1 MADEALEAV
10 GAPSTPASAADIKSF
25 KEHVAVRKVYRARFT
40 KKINELGKAMSQLK
54 TVDEKKEK
62 AERERQ
68 HIEKIYEQIKEE
80 DKAIAPLLLIC
91 SPEQFDGAM
100 ERALAY
106 EEEYY
111 RLFLDIKEAR
121 AKAAAVPGTA
131 AATAA
136 SDSLALPSASVSST
150 AYSNAMTRYFKVPK
164 FSDNYKKFREWWQM
178 FDAHVHKKNIDPVEK
193 YAILKQ
199 SLEGQAAAEI
209 AHLEFTADQYQVA
222 MDAIAKKFGS
232 ARMAEREH
240 VQQLQKLFQSRD
252 LHVNDKF
259 VKFVSS
265 LSQNVKA
272 LISLGKTYESLSLW
286 VTPSVLSTLPV
297 QMGENFKRLNFEAL
311 DGANSDNVLKL
322 LLEYLDKEVTIKRDS
337 RPSDPQRPG
346 TYRSANQSRDFSSS
360 NSSRQPAGGSGGW
373 FSRRNET
380 TRSNVAFLTQS
391 STVDHSCVFC
401 SSSKHESKDCKKPLS
416 YEEKKELCERSNACF
431 KCLRRNH
438 YAKKCR
444 SRGIKCDKCKRS
456 HYPVMCDAR
465 AEATQQVKSFSAQ
478 LASSAS
484 AREVK
489 YFQTGLLWANGVDR
503 RRICRFFLDTGA
515 ERSYISQRAVESL
528 ALRASGRENL
538 AMITIG
544 GAVSEYRAYDV
555 YHLRLRSRF
564 NDRDTV
570 LLTLVGIPEIA
581 RGEFPVLRES
591 FGLKPLADDDSP
603 SGLEVDILIGQDFL
617 ARILRGEERVLEDRI
632 VATSTIFGWVLA
644 GKGTGGRSGVADT
657 SAFLTSNLYQP
668 GTFVGSEVVNL
679 TSLVARE
686 ADLIRTQPSSG
697 PEMRET
703 VVRSPDEELA
713 SDLQNLWSTELLG
726 FEPQSDLRDAGESSA
741 LRDFFE
747 NNIKRQD
754 DGHYIVT
761 RNNRELLNSLDE
773 EMKKYIERGY
783 AEIAEPKKPN
793 ELVHYLP
800 LLPVIKRNSDAE
812 IVKVRVVKDAGARR
826 RDEAALNDVLI
837 CGDNLL
843 PDVVQ
848 VLLRFRQGD
857 IAIVSDIEKAFLQ
870 YKIHPDHRTFL
881 RFFWPLG
888 ISRNPRA
895 PIREFWSTVLDFGI
909 ISSPFIHCA
918 GIKYHIGQLI
928 EQHPERSS
936 LLRDIDRNFYMD
948 DLVASTNSVS
958 EGREIFEFMF
968 DAFSAGGFK
977 LRRWATND
985 SVLAAEMRKA
995 DRDSDI
1001 QTISDQ
1007 PSDFK
1012 FLGVSWNQPLDNLY
1026 IGVQS
1031 ALDTLSS
1038 NPPSK
1043 RTLLRGTAQVFDP
1056 LGFIS
1061 PVTIKAKT
1069 LLQSLWRQKINW
1081 DDLLVRENLES
1092 FEDFTSTL
1100 GEARSVL
1107 INRNL
1112 LASRPVTKRELHAF
1126 CATPRW
1132 KRSALLFTFES
1143 S

>member
-1 MADEALEAV
+1 
-10 GAPSTPASAADIKSF
+10 
-25 KEHVAVRKVYRARFT
+25 
-40 KKINELGKAMSQLK
+40 
-54 TVDEKKEK
+54 
-62 AERERQ
+62 
-68 HIEKIYEQIKEE
+68 
-80 DKAIAPLLLIC
+80 
-91 SPEQFDGAM
+91 
-100 ERALAY
+100 
-106 EEEYY
+106 
-111 RLFLDIKEAR
+111 
-121 AKAAAVPGTA
+121 
-131 AATAA
+131 
-136 SDSLALPSASVSST
+136 
-150 AYSNAMTRYFKVPK
+150 
-164 FSDNYKKFREWWQM
+164 
-178 FDAHVHKKNIDPVEK
+178 
-193 YAILKQ
+193 
-199 SLEGQAAAEI
+199 
-209 AHLEFTADQYQVA
+209 
-222 MDAIAKKFGS
+222 
-232 ARMAEREH
+232 MAEREH
-240 VQQLQKLFQSRD
+240 VQQLQRLFQSRD
-252 LHVNDKF
+252 LHMNDKF
-259 VKFVSS
+259 VKFVSL

-272 LISLGKTYESLSLW
+272 LMSLGKTYESLSLW

-311 DGANSDNVLKL
+311 DGANSDNVLKI
-322 LLEYLDKEVTIKRDS
+322 LLEYLDKEAAIKRDS
-337 RPSDPQRPG
+337 RPSDPHRPSNF
-346 TYRSANQSRDFSSS
+346 RSANQSRDFSSS

-373 FSRRNET
+373 LSKRNET
-380 TRSNVAFLTQS
+380 TRSNVAFLTQNAS
-391 STVDHSCVFC
+391 VDHSCVFC
-401 SSSKHESKDCKKPLS
+401 SSSKHESKDCRKPLS
-416 YEEKKELCERSNACF
+416 YEEKEELCERSNACF

-444 SRGIKCDKCKRS
+444 SRGVKCDKCKRN
-456 HYPVMCDAR
+456 HYPIMCDAR
-465 AEATQQVKSFSAQ
+465 AGATQQVKSFSAQ
-478 LASSAS
+478 LASSAG

-489 YFQTGLLWANGVDR
+489 YFQTGQLWANGVDR

-528 ALRASGRENL
+528 ALKASGRENL

-555 YHLRLRSRF
+555 YHLRLQSKF
-564 NDRDTV
+564 SDRDSV
-570 LLTLVGIPEIA
+570 LLSLVGIPEIA
-581 RGEFPVLRES
+581 RGEFPVMRES
-591 FGLKPLADDDSP
+591 FGLRPLADDDTGP
-603 SGLEVDILIGQDFL
+603 SGLGVDILIGQDFL
-617 ARILRGEERVLEDRI
+617 AKVLRGEERVFEDRV

-644 GKGTGGRSGVADT
+644 GKGTSARSTLADT

-668 GTFVGSEVVNL
+668 GTFIGSEVVNL
-679 TSLVARE
+679 TSLVALG
-686 ADLIRTQPSSG
+686 ADPSSG

-703 VVRSPDEELA
+703 IARSPDEELA
-713 SDLQNLWSTELLG
+713 SDLQKLWSTELLG
-726 FEPQSDLRDAGESSA
+726 IEAQSDLRDAGESSA

-754 DGHYIVT
+754 NGHYMVSLPFKSKRTLGDNEDIARGSLNRLLAKA
-761 RNNRELLNSLDE
+761 RNNGELLSSLDD
-773 EMKKYIERGY
+773 EMRKYVEKGY

-826 RDEAALNDVLI
+826 RDEAALNDVLV

-888 ISRNPRA
+888 ISRNPQA

-918 GIKYHIGQLI
+918 GIKYHIGQLM

-936 LLRDIDRNFYMD
+936 LLQDIDRNFYMD
-948 DLVASTNSVS
+948 DLVTSANSVS

-995 DRDSDI
+995 DRDPDI
-1001 QTISDQ
+1001 QIVSDQ
-1007 PSDFK
+1007 PDFK

-1031 ALDTLSS
+1031 ALDTLGS

-1043 RTLLRGTAQVFDP
+1043 RTLLRGTAQIFDP

-1081 DDLLVRENLES
+1081 DDVLVRENLES
-1092 FEDFTSTL
+1092 FEDFISTL

-1112 LASRPVTKRELHAF
+1112 LRIS
-1126 CATPRW
+1126 
-1132 KRSALLFTFES
+1132 
-1143 S
+1143 